1 MPAPDRHGGGFG
13 GAGGLSLRSDEL
25 SRLGKGPS
33 GGDGAVPGTLIS
45 VGGEEG
51 ERCRAGSSLWGWHG
65 GDCAWARRRGVWR
78 PGGAWVWQ
86 WAGTKQFISRLHIF
100 GMWPKDKDAAE
111 RLINC
116 RVPYGYVFCHYY
128 FGSHRVTECS
138 RVSSR
143 RHWNFMIHL

>member
-65 GDCAWARRRGVWR
+65 GDCAWARGRGVWR
-78 PGGAWVWQ
+78 QGGAWVCGEKK
-86 WAGTKQFISRLHIF
+86 AASAELSR
-100 GMWPKDKDAAE
+100 GE
-111 RLINC
+111 
-116 RVPYGYVFCHYY
+116 VPDPGHQIRNRAWHAMD
-128 FGSHRVTECS
+128 GR
-138 RVSSR
+138 
-143 RHWNFMIHL
+143 